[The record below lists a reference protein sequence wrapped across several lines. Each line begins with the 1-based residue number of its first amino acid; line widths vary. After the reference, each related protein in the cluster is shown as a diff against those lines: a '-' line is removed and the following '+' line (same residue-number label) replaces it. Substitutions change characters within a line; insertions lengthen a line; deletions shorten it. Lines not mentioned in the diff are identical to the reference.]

1 MHCFPNAWHDERQHA
16 CCRCSCFACVAC
28 FFCVCCFCCA
38 PFCFSSDRL
47 FFLSSVPS
55 WGSRGRPGPLWV
67 RARRPWSSDF
77 RPSIITTC
85 APDLLRSGAG
95 QEWAVALPR
104 IVEIKERVANV
115 SAYDPIYA
123 LAWVEIPG
131 GTRYEDLADEC
142 KYGMLENECN
152 SAFRDCIK
160 SIALKNKVQTETERM
175 HTISRRLGSRQILW
189 LHYDFLRPHVTGD
202 STFKLID
209 LVKTTIDRFTHG
221 TEQERLEAFTIRWD
235 HVLAGISVDRPD
247 VKMLCA
253 LFYEQV
259 REFRCLELDMQ
270 LWDRDESVR
279 SYAYLRTICDNAI
292 TTWHRRRN
300 QEKMYSASRSTSA
313 QRRYAAPAHGSPR
326 RSIAPDPNEVRG
338 RLDVGTPDVAARIVR
353 RLRSSP
359 RRGSPRLSSRSPGRA
374 PPAPSRGLP
383 FRSPRGSQICYDFKL
398 GRCNRGS
405 GCKFSHNLKGRSSS
419 PKGFAPRSKSPM
431 ESGICFYYAKGSCTR
446 GNKCPYK
453 HIKPNAPAQSTNI
466 AAPAPAE
473 PAASTRR
480 VDSPAPT
487 PADF

>member
-1 MHCFPNAWHDERQHA
+1 M
-16 CCRCSCFACVAC
+16 
-28 FFCVCCFCCA
+28 
-38 PFCFSSDRL
+38 
-47 FFLSSVPS
+47 
-55 WGSRGRPGPLWV
+55 
-67 RARRPWSSDF
+67 
-77 RPSIITTC
+77 
-85 APDLLRSGAG
+85 
-95 QEWAVALPR
+95 
-104 IVEIKERVANV
+104 KERVANV
-115 SAYDPIYA
+115 FAYDPTYA

-221 TEQERLEAFTIRWD
+221 TEQERLEAF
-235 HVLAGISVDRPD
+235 
-247 VKMLCA
+247 
-253 LFYEQV
+253 
-259 REFRCLELDMQ
+259 
-270 LWDRDESVR
+270 
-279 SYAYLRTICDNAI
+279 
-292 TTWHRRRN
+292 
-300 QEKMYSASRSTSA
+300 TSA

-453 HIKPNAPAQSTNI
+453 HIKPNAPAQSTNV

>member
-1 MHCFPNAWHDERQHA
+1 MLVLCL
-16 CCRCSCFACVAC
+16 RC
-28 FFCVCCFCCA
+28 
-38 PFCFSSDRL
+38 L
-47 FFLSSVPS
+47 FFLRLLLLLRTLLLLFRPAFLPVLCPFV
-55 WGSRGRPGPLWV
+55 GIQRAPGPSLGPGPTAV
-67 RARRPWSSDF
+67 
-77 RPSIITTC
+77 
-85 APDLLRSGAG
+85 
-95 QEWAVALPR
+95 EWAVALPR

-259 REFRCLELDMQ
+259 REFRCLELDIQ
-270 LWDRDESVR
+270 LWDRDESALTAPR
-279 SYAYLRTICDNAI
+279 SEDFA
-292 TTWHRRRN
+292 
-300 QEKMYSASRSTSA
+300 SACVASF
-313 QRRYAAPAHGSPR
+313 
-326 RSIAPDPNEVRG
+326 
-338 RLDVGTPDVAARIVR
+338 DVAFPSVVRKAVSFGDIETRMIESSFLCPSFGPVNREKHRAHMKAEMWREQVLLDDVDATTLGNDACVLELTLSKRSACEVFAAVVKTIKRVR
-353 RLRSSP
+353 RLC
-359 RRGSPRLSSRSPGRA
+359 L
-374 PPAPSRGLP
+374 
-383 FRSPRGSQICYDFKL
+383 
-398 GRCNRGS
+398 
-405 GCKFSHNLKGRSSS
+405 
-419 PKGFAPRSKSPM
+419 
-431 ESGICFYYAKGSCTR
+431 
-446 GNKCPYK
+446 
-453 HIKPNAPAQSTNI
+453 
-466 AAPAPAE
+466 
-473 PAASTRR
+473 
-480 VDSPAPT
+480 T
-487 PADF
+487 PVAV